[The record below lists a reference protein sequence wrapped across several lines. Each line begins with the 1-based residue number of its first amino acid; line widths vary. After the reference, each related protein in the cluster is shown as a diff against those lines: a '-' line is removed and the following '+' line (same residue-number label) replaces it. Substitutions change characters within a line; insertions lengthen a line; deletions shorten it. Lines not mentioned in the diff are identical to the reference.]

1 MKHFDF
7 QKRFETQP
15 SKCYYQITDAYVHEY
30 ERVVTCALCTIFYIR
45 SRIWREESR
54 GAFTIPRPSGS
65 NFFLACVAGGMR
77 ERASR
82 GRAAIFL
89 SGEAREEFA
98 SGEAA
103 SEFPACHISY
113 GFCLPPTFIAFDE
126 SIK

>member
-1 MKHFDF
+1 MRRTARFQHF
-7 QKRFETQP
+7 
-15 SKCYYQITDAYVHEY
+15 
-30 ERVVTCALCTIFYIR
+30 
-45 SRIWREESR
+45 
-54 GAFTIPRPSGS
+54 
-65 NFFLACVAGGMR
+65 NFATVSLHIACVAGGMR
-77 ERASR
+77 ERATG

-113 GFCLPPTFIAFDE
+113 GFCLLPTFIAFDE

>member
-1 MKHFDF
+1 MRESWHGCHSRFFKH
-7 QKRFETQP
+7 
-15 SKCYYQITDAYVHEY
+15 VHSQLRQTAGLRLPHNY
-30 ERVVTCALCTIFYIR
+30 NA
-45 SRIWREESR
+45 
-54 GAFTIPRPSGS
+54 
-65 NFFLACVAGGMR
+65 LACVAGGMR
-77 ERASR
+77 ERASG

-89 SGEAREEFA
+89 SGEACEEFA